1 MTNIKISLGLSLL
14 LSKTKKQFIFFNIEN
29 NKITNYKLTNNITRD
44 KKKYNYFRVI
54 STIKIE
60 NKILN

>member
-1 MTNIKISLGLSLL
+1 MNNIKINLALALL
-14 LSKTKKQFIFFNIEN
+14 LAKTKKQFIFFNIEN
-29 NKITNYKLTNNITRD
+29 NKITNYKLTNDIIRD

>member
-1 MTNIKISLGLSLL
+1 MNNIKINLGLALL
-14 LSKTKKQFIFFNIEN
+14 LSKTKKQFIFFNVEN
-29 NKITNYKLTNNITRD
+29 NKIINYKLTNDIIRD

>member
-1 MTNIKISLGLSLL
+1 MSNIKINLALALL
-14 LSKTKKQFIFFNIEN
+14 LAKTRKQFLFFNIEN
-29 NKITNYKLTNNITRD
+29 NRITNYKLTNDIIRD

-60 NKILN
+60 NRIIN

>member
-1 MTNIKISLGLSLL
+1 MNKIKINLGLALL
-14 LSKTKKQFIFFNIEN
+14 LAKTKKQFIFFNIEN
-29 NKITNYKLTNNITRD
+29 NKITNYKLTNDIVRD
-44 KKKYNYFRVI
+44 RKKYNYFRVI

>member
-1 MTNIKISLGLSLL
+1 MNNIKINLGLALL

-29 NKITNYKLTNNITRD
+29 NKITNYKFTNDIIRD
-44 KKKYNYFRVI
+44 KNKYSYFRVI

-60 NKILN
+60 NKIIN